1 MKGIPRCVAFDCDG
15 VLTQSV
21 SSWKTL
27 HRYFGT
33 TSGDLYQAYLDGQI
47 TDHEFVYEDIKRWKA
62 TRSKIHRDE
71 VVRAFAGSR
80 LMPGMREV
88 VDELKSEGI
97 DVIIVSAGIDVY
109 VSMIAQMLKVDD
121 WIANG
126 IAFDEEGWMLD
137 EGVIRV
143 RANNKSSAIDRV
155 CELRGYLPE
164 DIICVGDS
172 SVDLSMSASGAS
184 FVGFNPTRDVDIET
198 FLSLGVQIF
207 EKEQL
212 DDLKNHL
219 LSS

>member
-1 MKGIPRCVAFDCDG
+1 MPRCVAFDCDG
-15 VLTQSV
+15 VLTQNV
-21 SSWKTL
+21 SSWKSL
-27 HRYFGT
+27 HLHFGT
-33 TSGDLYQAYLDGQI
+33 TSGDLYQAYLDGEL
-47 TDHEFVYEDIKRWKA
+47 TDEEFVREDIRRWKA
-62 TRSKIHRDE
+62 HHSKIHRDE
-71 VVRAFAGSR
+71 VIRAFAGSR
-80 LMPGMREV
+80 LMPGIREV
-88 VDELKSEGI
+88 VDELQSNDI
-97 DVIIVSAGIDVY
+97 DVIIVSAGVDVY
-109 VSMIAQMLKVDD
+109 VAMIAQMLKVDD

-126 IAFDEEGWMLD
+126 IAFDDEGWMLD

-143 RANNKSSAIDRV
+143 RANNKSSAIDQV
-155 CELRGYLPE
+155 CELRGYPPQ

-212 DDLKNHL
+212 DNLKNHL